1 MMKALE
7 KLHDRHQI
15 ILDLRGYGLTQ
26 KQIAE
31 RIGVAKTTVYW
42 HIKREEARLA
52 KSFAAP
58 IEKDWRQ

>member
-1 MMKALE
+1 MKALE

-15 ILDLRGYGLTQ
+15 IVDLHSYGLTQ

-42 HIKREEARLA
+42 HIKREEARRA
-52 KSFAAP
+52 QSFAAP
-58 IEKDWRQ
+58 VEKGWQQ

>member
-1 MMKALE
+1 MKALE

-15 ILDLRGYGLTQ
+15 IVDLHSYGMTQ

-31 RIGVAKTTVYW
+31 RIGVAKATVYW
-42 HIKREEARLA
+42 HIKREEARRA

-58 IEKDWRQ
+58 IDKGWQQ